1 MKMSPSFA
9 KLLETMPFIILFD
22 IPYKI
27 QFVAER
33 KGWHGREIKLKE
45 FKCEE
50 GHKALRVK

>member
-1 MKMSPSFA
+1 
-9 KLLETMPFIILFD
+9 MPFIILFD